1 MKHSARRSTVSRAPG
16 FNRPTRTACC
26 PEPFQRFVRSRGRL
40 AKHFRAW
47 ALTNSLL
54 KQGVT
59 YRTVGWANLGSPS
72 PRPSP
77 LRRGRMVHRL
87 TITPVPEFA
96 QRPSAKHESDACC
109 SLSPRERV
117 RVRGKYS
124 LEPAKRS
131 ISQRLRRRA
140 LVLLWVCFS
149 LHSLLAQTT
158 NAPASNATLA
168 ELQTRINEHLRQPR
182 FAPALWG
189 VKIVSLDSGKTLFEH
204 NAGKPFKPASNAKLF
219 TGALALDW
227 GEGTAWRRLVVMQR
241 QGRRARARR
250 VQRPAHNSP
259 SPLGR
264 GPG

>member
-1 MKHSARRSTVSRAPG
+1 M
-16 FNRPTRTACC
+16 N
-26 PEPFQRFVRSRGRL
+26 
-40 AKHFRAW
+40 
-47 ALTNSLL
+47 
-54 KQGVT
+54 
-59 YRTVGWANLGSPS
+59 
-72 PRPSP
+72 
-77 LRRGRMVHRL
+77 RL

-109 SLSPRERV
+109 FLSPRERV

-158 NAPASNATLA
+158 NAPASIATLA

-189 VKIVSLDSGKTLFEH
+189 VKIVSFDSGKTLFEH
-204 NAGKPFKPASNAKLF
+204 NAGKLFKNTLSGYVSTAAGERLAFALMLNAYDAEGKNSVKHDLDPI
-219 TGALALDW
+219 AVLLA
-227 GEGTAWRRLVVMQR
+227 EFR
-241 QGRRARARR
+241 GR
-250 VQRPAHNSP
+250 SE
-259 SPLGR
+259 
-264 GPG
+264 

>member
-1 MKHSARRSTVSRAPG
+1 
-16 FNRPTRTACC
+16 
-26 PEPFQRFVRSRGRL
+26 
-40 AKHFRAW
+40 
-47 ALTNSLL
+47 
-54 KQGVT
+54 
-59 YRTVGWANLGSPS
+59 
-72 PRPSP
+72 
-77 LRRGRMVHRL
+77 MVHRL

-204 NAGKPFKPASNAKLF
+204 NAGKLFKPASNAKLF